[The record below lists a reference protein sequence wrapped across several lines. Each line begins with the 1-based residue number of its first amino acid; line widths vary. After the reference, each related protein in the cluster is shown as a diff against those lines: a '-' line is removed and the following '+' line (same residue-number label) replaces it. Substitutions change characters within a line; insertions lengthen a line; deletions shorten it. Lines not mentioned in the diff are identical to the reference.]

1 MDTNQVNNRPQQ
13 GSSGDKSRDPQAVKN
28 DRDFVGALDTPADE
42 PEMYPTP
49 ADAAQELSGQEID
62 RGDVIA
68 ADGRA
73 AAAWALRF
81 IIIVAATALL
91 FYLLRYVW
99 FGLLPILLGLIIC
112 TVLWPPVRALRR
124 VGLPSALA
132 VFIVLVASFAI
143 FGGVIAAMAPIVR
156 DQGGALIVQAQ
167 AGFNELL
174 RLTEENLRFIEAE
187 RVQEGV
193 AQFTEFMRGQAS
205 NIASGVFSG
214 LGAVA
219 SVGTTLVLTLIL
231 TFFFLKDGPRF
242 LPWLRATAGGRP
254 GLHATE
260 LLTRAWNTLSGFIR
274 AQAIVSLVDA
284 FFIGVGI
291 WLVGVPMAF
300 TLSVITFIAGFIPIV
315 GAVVAGALAVLIA
328 LVSLGFTEAIIVL
341 LIVLAVQQ
349 LEGNVLSPVL
359 QSKAMDLHPVIV
371 LVSVTIGGGLFGL
384 VGAFLAVP
392 VAAMIA
398 VVFRYMMDVMKIHSG
413 EKKADQLIFST
424 PEGLAIAELEEQES
438 IYERKEWRGDRDWAT
453 TPVPAEELVS
463 PPKGS
468 QSWKVLRSSG
478 ELLQLA
484 KPSELRRRFAA
495 RDEGSNT

>member
-1 MDTNQVNNRPQQ
+1 MSNPVD
-13 GSSGDKSRDPQAVKN
+13 DEIRDGAPEPKV
-28 DRDFVGALDTPADE
+28 DDERRDIV
-42 PEMYPTP
+42 
-49 ADAAQELSGQEID
+49 D
-62 RGDVIA
+62 RGVVLNSWLKSA
-68 ADGRA
+68 AMTM
-73 AAAWALRF
+73 LR
-81 IIIVAATALL
+81 I
-91 FYLLRYVW
+91 
-99 FGLLPILLGLIIC
+99 LIIC
-112 TVLWPPVRALRR
+112 VFLFALSQLIGTFWQGILPVILAIIVCTVLAPIAGFLRR
-124 VGLPSALA
+124 RAHFPSALA
-132 VFIVLVASFAI
+132 ALISLLIFFGLIGTLVFLIAPDIAAHSRVLYLQAFEGIQRLQLWLQGPPINMDPDDLNEAVNTVAQWLQNQAGTIAGGVFAGIGTAAGLIITLTVVLV
-143 FGGVIAAMAPIVR
+143 
-156 DQGGALIVQAQ
+156 
-167 AGFNELL
+167 
-174 RLTEENLRFIEAE
+174 
-187 RVQEGV
+187 
-193 AQFTEFMRGQAS
+193 
-205 NIASGVFSG
+205 
-214 LGAVA
+214 
-219 SVGTTLVLTLIL
+219 L

-398 VVFRYMMDVMKIHSG
+398 VVFRYMMDVMQIHSG

-453 TPVPAEELVS
+453 TPLPAKELVS

-495 RDEGSNT
+495 RDKGSNT

>member
-1 MDTNQVNNRPQQ
+1 MSNPVN
-13 GSSGDKSRDPQAVKN
+13 DEIRDDAPEPKV
-28 DRDFVGALDTPADE
+28 DDERRDIV
-42 PEMYPTP
+42 
-49 ADAAQELSGQEID
+49 D
-62 RGDVIA
+62 RGVVLNSWLKSA
-68 ADGRA
+68 AMTV
-73 AAAWALRF
+73 LR
-81 IIIVAATALL
+81 I
-91 FYLLRYVW
+91 
-99 FGLLPILLGLIIC
+99 LIIC
-112 TVLWPPVRALRR
+112 VFLFALSQLIGTFWQGILPVILAIIVCTVLAPIAGFLRR
-124 VGLPSALA
+124 RAHFPSALA
-132 VFIVLVASFAI
+132 ALISLLIFFGLIGTLVFLIAPDIAAHSRVLYLQAFEGIQRLQLWLQGPPINMDPDDLNEAVNTVAQWLQNQAGTIAGGVFAGIGTAAGLIVTLTVVLV
-143 FGGVIAAMAPIVR
+143 
-156 DQGGALIVQAQ
+156 
-167 AGFNELL
+167 
-174 RLTEENLRFIEAE
+174 
-187 RVQEGV
+187 
-193 AQFTEFMRGQAS
+193 
-205 NIASGVFSG
+205 
-214 LGAVA
+214 
-219 SVGTTLVLTLIL
+219 L

-398 VVFRYMMDVMKIHSG
+398 VVFRYMMDVMQIHSG

-453 TPVPAEELVS
+453 TPLPAKELVS

-495 RDEGSNT
+495 RDKGSNT

>member
-1 MDTNQVNNRPQQ
+1 MSNPVN
-13 GSSGDKSRDPQAVKN
+13 DEIRDGAPEPKV
-28 DRDFVGALDTPADE
+28 DDERRDIV
-42 PEMYPTP
+42 
-49 ADAAQELSGQEID
+49 D
-62 RGDVIA
+62 RGVVLNSWLKSA
-68 ADGRA
+68 AMTV
-73 AAAWALRF
+73 LR
-81 IIIVAATALL
+81 I
-91 FYLLRYVW
+91 
-99 FGLLPILLGLIIC
+99 LIIC
-112 TVLWPPVRALRR
+112 VFLFALSQLIGTFWQGILPVILAIIVCTVLAPIAGFLRR
-124 VGLPSALA
+124 RAHFPSALA
-132 VFIVLVASFAI
+132 ALISLLIFFGLIGTLVFLIAPDIAAHSRVLYLQAFEGIQRLQLWLQGPPINMDPDDLNEAVNTVAQWLQNQAGTIAGGVFAGIGTAAGLIITLTVVLV
-143 FGGVIAAMAPIVR
+143 
-156 DQGGALIVQAQ
+156 
-167 AGFNELL
+167 
-174 RLTEENLRFIEAE
+174 
-187 RVQEGV
+187 
-193 AQFTEFMRGQAS
+193 
-205 NIASGVFSG
+205 
-214 LGAVA
+214 
-219 SVGTTLVLTLIL
+219 L

-398 VVFRYMMDVMKIHSG
+398 VVFRYMMDVMQIHSG

-453 TPVPAEELVS
+453 TPLPAKELVS

>member
-1 MDTNQVNNRPQQ
+1 MSNPVD
-13 GSSGDKSRDPQAVKN
+13 DEIRDGAPEPKV
-28 DRDFVGALDTPADE
+28 DDERRDIV
-42 PEMYPTP
+42 
-49 ADAAQELSGQEID
+49 D
-62 RGDVIA
+62 RGVVLNSWLKSA
-68 ADGRA
+68 AMTV
-73 AAAWALRF
+73 LR
-81 IIIVAATALL
+81 I
-91 FYLLRYVW
+91 
-99 FGLLPILLGLIIC
+99 LIIC
-112 TVLWPPVRALRR
+112 VFLFALSQLIGTFWQGILPVILAIIVCTVLAPIAGFLRR
-124 VGLPSALA
+124 RAHFPSALA
-132 VFIVLVASFAI
+132 ALISLLIFFGLIGTLVFLIAPDIAAHSRVLYLQAFEGIQRLQLWLQGPPINMDPDDLNEAVNTVAQWLQNQAGTIAGGVFAGIGTAAGLIVTLTVVLV
-143 FGGVIAAMAPIVR
+143 
-156 DQGGALIVQAQ
+156 
-167 AGFNELL
+167 
-174 RLTEENLRFIEAE
+174 
-187 RVQEGV
+187 
-193 AQFTEFMRGQAS
+193 
-205 NIASGVFSG
+205 
-214 LGAVA
+214 
-219 SVGTTLVLTLIL
+219 L

-398 VVFRYMMDVMKIHSG
+398 VVFRYMMDVMQIHSG

-438 IYERKEWRGDRDWAT
+438 LYERKEWRGDRDWAT

-495 RDEGSNT
+495 RDKGSNT

>member
-1 MDTNQVNNRPQQ
+1 MSNPVD
-13 GSSGDKSRDPQAVKN
+13 DEIRDGAPEPKV
-28 DRDFVGALDTPADE
+28 DDERRDIV
-42 PEMYPTP
+42 
-49 ADAAQELSGQEID
+49 D
-62 RGDVIA
+62 RGVVLNSWLKSA
-68 ADGRA
+68 AMTV
-73 AAAWALRF
+73 LR
-81 IIIVAATALL
+81 I
-91 FYLLRYVW
+91 
-99 FGLLPILLGLIIC
+99 LIIC
-112 TVLWPPVRALRR
+112 VFLFALSQLIGTFWQGILPVILAIIVCTVLAPIAGFLRR
-124 VGLPSALA
+124 RAHFPSALA
-132 VFIVLVASFAI
+132 ALISLLIFFGLIGTLVFLIAPDIAAHSRVLYLQAFEGIQRLQLWLQGPPINMDPDDLNEAVNTVAQWLQNQAGTIAGGVFAGIGTAAGLIITLTVVLV
-143 FGGVIAAMAPIVR
+143 
-156 DQGGALIVQAQ
+156 
-167 AGFNELL
+167 
-174 RLTEENLRFIEAE
+174 
-187 RVQEGV
+187 
-193 AQFTEFMRGQAS
+193 
-205 NIASGVFSG
+205 
-214 LGAVA
+214 
-219 SVGTTLVLTLIL
+219 L

-453 TPVPAEELVS
+453 TPLPAKELVS

-495 RDEGSNT
+495 RDKGSNT

>member
-1 MDTNQVNNRPQQ
+1 MSNPVN
-13 GSSGDKSRDPQAVKN
+13 DEIRDDAPEPKV
-28 DRDFVGALDTPADE
+28 DDERRDIV
-42 PEMYPTP
+42 
-49 ADAAQELSGQEID
+49 D
-62 RGDVIA
+62 RGVVLNSWLKSA
-68 ADGRA
+68 AMTV
-73 AAAWALRF
+73 LR
-81 IIIVAATALL
+81 I
-91 FYLLRYVW
+91 
-99 FGLLPILLGLIIC
+99 LIIC
-112 TVLWPPVRALRR
+112 VFLFALSQLIGTFWQGILPVILAIIVCTVLAPIAGFLRR
-124 VGLPSALA
+124 RAHFPSALA
-132 VFIVLVASFAI
+132 ALISLLIFFGLIGTLVFLIAPDIAAHSRVLYLQAFEGIQRLQLWLQGPPINMDPDDLNEAVNTVAQWLQNQAGTIAGGVFAGIGTAAGLIITLTVVLV
-143 FGGVIAAMAPIVR
+143 
-156 DQGGALIVQAQ
+156 
-167 AGFNELL
+167 
-174 RLTEENLRFIEAE
+174 
-187 RVQEGV
+187 
-193 AQFTEFMRGQAS
+193 
-205 NIASGVFSG
+205 
-214 LGAVA
+214 
-219 SVGTTLVLTLIL
+219 L

-398 VVFRYMMDVMKIHSG
+398 VVFRYMMDVMQIHSG

-453 TPVPAEELVS
+453 TPLPAKELVS

-495 RDEGSNT
+495 RDKGSNT

>member
-1 MDTNQVNNRPQQ
+1 MSNPVD
-13 GSSGDKSRDPQAVKN
+13 DEIRDGAPEPKV
-28 DRDFVGALDTPADE
+28 DDERRDIV
-42 PEMYPTP
+42 
-49 ADAAQELSGQEID
+49 D
-62 RGDVIA
+62 RGVVLNSWLKSA
-68 ADGRA
+68 AMTV
-73 AAAWALRF
+73 LR
-81 IIIVAATALL
+81 I
-91 FYLLRYVW
+91 
-99 FGLLPILLGLIIC
+99 LIIC
-112 TVLWPPVRALRR
+112 VFLFALSQLIGTFWQGILPVILAIIVCTVLAPIAGFLRR
-124 VGLPSALA
+124 RAHFPSALA
-132 VFIVLVASFAI
+132 ALISLLIFFGLIGTLVFLIAPDIAAHSRVLYLQAFEGIQRLQLWLQGPPINMDPDDLNEAVNTVAQWLQNQAGTIAGGVFAGIGTAAGLIVTLTVVLV
-143 FGGVIAAMAPIVR
+143 
-156 DQGGALIVQAQ
+156 
-167 AGFNELL
+167 
-174 RLTEENLRFIEAE
+174 
-187 RVQEGV
+187 
-193 AQFTEFMRGQAS
+193 
-205 NIASGVFSG
+205 
-214 LGAVA
+214 
-219 SVGTTLVLTLIL
+219 L

-398 VVFRYMMDVMKIHSG
+398 VVFRYMMDVMQIHSG

-453 TPVPAEELVS
+453 TPLPAKELVS

-495 RDEGSNT
+495 RDKGSNT

>member
-1 MDTNQVNNRPQQ
+1 MSNPVD
-13 GSSGDKSRDPQAVKN
+13 DEIRDGAPEPKV
-28 DRDFVGALDTPADE
+28 DDERRDIV
-42 PEMYPTP
+42 
-49 ADAAQELSGQEID
+49 D
-62 RGDVIA
+62 RGVVLNSWLKSA
-68 ADGRA
+68 AMTV
-73 AAAWALRF
+73 LR
-81 IIIVAATALL
+81 I
-91 FYLLRYVW
+91 
-99 FGLLPILLGLIIC
+99 LIIC
-112 TVLWPPVRALRR
+112 VFLFALSQLIGTFWQGILPVILAIIVCTVLAPIAGFLRR
-124 VGLPSALA
+124 RAHFPSALA
-132 VFIVLVASFAI
+132 ALISLLIFFGLIGTLVFLIAPDIAAHSRVLYLQAFEGIQRLQLWLQGPPINMDPDDLNEAVNTVAQWLQNQAGTIAGGVFAGIGTAAGLIVTLTVVLV
-143 FGGVIAAMAPIVR
+143 
-156 DQGGALIVQAQ
+156 
-167 AGFNELL
+167 
-174 RLTEENLRFIEAE
+174 
-187 RVQEGV
+187 
-193 AQFTEFMRGQAS
+193 
-205 NIASGVFSG
+205 
-214 LGAVA
+214 
-219 SVGTTLVLTLIL
+219 L

-398 VVFRYMMDVMKIHSG
+398 VVFRYMMDVMQIHSG

-453 TPVPAEELVS
+453 TPLPAKELVS

>member
-1 MDTNQVNNRPQQ
+1 MSNPVN
-13 GSSGDKSRDPQAVKN
+13 DEIRDGAPEPKV
-28 DRDFVGALDTPADE
+28 DDERRDIV
-42 PEMYPTP
+42 
-49 ADAAQELSGQEID
+49 D
-62 RGDVIA
+62 RGVVLNSWLKSA
-68 ADGRA
+68 AMTV
-73 AAAWALRF
+73 LR
-81 IIIVAATALL
+81 I
-91 FYLLRYVW
+91 
-99 FGLLPILLGLIIC
+99 LIIC
-112 TVLWPPVRALRR
+112 VFLFALSQLIGTFWKGILPVILAIIVCTVLAPIARFLRR
-124 VGLPSALA
+124 RAHFPSALA
-132 VFIVLVASFAI
+132 ALISLLIFFGLIGTLVFLIAPDIAAHSRVLYLQAFEGIQRLQLWLQGPPINMDPDDLNEAVNTVAQWLQNQAGTIAGGVFAGIGTAAGLIVTLTVVLV
-143 FGGVIAAMAPIVR
+143 
-156 DQGGALIVQAQ
+156 
-167 AGFNELL
+167 
-174 RLTEENLRFIEAE
+174 
-187 RVQEGV
+187 
-193 AQFTEFMRGQAS
+193 
-205 NIASGVFSG
+205 
-214 LGAVA
+214 
-219 SVGTTLVLTLIL
+219 L

-398 VVFRYMMDVMKIHSG
+398 VVFRYMMDVMQIHSG

-495 RDEGSNT
+495 RDKGSNT